1 MLDTANPDTE
11 RAVARLQGRVGDGR
25 ANHAEDVLWLKAALQ
40 PLGRY
45 NDRERRGY
53 TTRALDDA
61 IKGHQ
66 RDRGLRRDGYLDP
79 GGETECTLC
88 VELARVAGRARP

>member
-1 MLDTANPDTE
+1 
-11 RAVARLQGRVGDGR
+11 V
-25 ANHAEDVLWLKAALQ
+25 
-40 PLGRY
+40 LGRY
-45 NDRERRGY
+45 WERERHCY
-53 TTRALDDA
+53 ITRPLDDA
-61 IKGHQ
+61 IHAYQ

>member
-1 MLDTANPDTE
+1 MVKLLEEPRTT
-11 RAVARLQGRVGDGR
+11 RLQGRVGDGR
-25 ANHAEDVLWLKAALQ
+25 VNHLEDVLWLKDALRL
-40 PLGRY
+40 LGRY
-45 NDRERRGY
+45 WERDQHGY
-53 TTRALDDA
+53 ITRPLDEA
-61 IKGHQ
+61 IKNYQ